1 MMPLLAAGCW
11 LLPCCH
17 ALRACCNMPRLAF
30 PGLALIKGGRGGAAS
45 SSISPCRPTCPS
57 IPSHPVPTRQYV
69 ILARLPNCNVS
80 TLLLSARA
88 HPGPVVG
95 NNAIMPYEPCDS
107 LVRSPAVRLA
117 TTGTAARAS
126 VVKPHYRLLARRRR
140 VVRTHAL
147 ADYGGG
153 ASM

>member
-1 MMPLLAAGCW
+1 MLA
-11 LLPCCH
+11 LPCH
-17 ALRACCNMPRLAF
+17 AQEAVVAVQP
-30 PGLALIKGGRGGAAS
+30 AS
-45 SSISPCRPTCPS
+45 SSLPQPLPAYL
-57 IPSHPVPTRQYV
+57 PSHPVPTQQYV

-88 HPGPVVG
+88 RASGPVVG
-95 NNAIMPYEPCDS
+95 NSAIMPDEPCDS
-107 LVRSPAVRLA
+107 LARSPAVRLA